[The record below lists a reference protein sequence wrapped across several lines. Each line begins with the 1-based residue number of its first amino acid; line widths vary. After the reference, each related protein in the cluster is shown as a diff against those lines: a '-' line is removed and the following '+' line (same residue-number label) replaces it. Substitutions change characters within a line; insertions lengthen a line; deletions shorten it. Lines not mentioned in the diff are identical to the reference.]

1 MEKEHS
7 FLWNLINDKLYSKL
21 NINASVPPI
30 LKKFRSELKN
40 SYYQYGQV
48 IYVNEDSTSSACP
61 VCNDKFIKWINKK
74 WNLEEYKKNKLYGHL
89 TESESSMHHLTDDE
103 YNKKYDNNDK
113 FREKHTN
120 DKGKKKDNIYRS
132 WNWCN
137 YHMKDNPKWFDFIKS
152 WDDLAT
158 YNIAKKALEY
168 LEYLE
173 SQNNDE
179 TK

>member
-1 MEKEHS
+1 
-7 FLWNLINDKLYSKL
+7 
-21 NINASVPPI
+21 
-30 LKKFRSELKN
+30 
-40 SYYQYGQV
+40 
-48 IYVNEDSTSSACP
+48 
-61 VCNDKFIKWINKK
+61 
-74 WNLEEYKKNKLYGHL
+74 
-89 TESESSMHHLTDDE
+89 MHHLTDDE